1 MGEACTIALAAR
13 SLREQMEI
21 GLRRLGR
28 PVSVITCWDGERRW
42 AKTAT
47 AVMELSMDPP
57 SLLVCID
64 RQAGVHGPIT
74 RGANFCVN
82 ILHADQRA
90 ISEQC
95 GGAERGEG
103 RFREGRWDSA
113 ACGTP
118 YLRGCEAS
126 FVCEYATHM
135 DHGTHT
141 IVVGTVTEV
150 HIGTDEIDP
159 LIYVDGH
166 YAHPA
171 ADAPAAKGR

>member
-1 MGEACTIALAAR
+1 MGEACTAALAAR
-13 SLREQMEI
+13 SLEEQMAV
-21 GLRRLGR
+21 GLRRLGK
-28 PVSVITCWDGERRW
+28 PVAVITCWDGERRW

-47 AVMELSMDPP
+47 AVTELSVDPP
-57 SLLVCID
+57 SLLICID
-64 RQAGVHGPIT
+64 RQAGVYGPIT
-74 RGANFCVN
+74 RGANFGVN

-95 GGAERGEG
+95 GGDARGEG

-118 YLRGCEAS
+118 YLRRCEAS
-126 FVCEYATHM
+126 FVCEYESHI
-135 DHGTHT
+135 DHGDRAV
-141 IVVGTVTEV
+141 IVGTVTEV
-150 HIGTDEIDP
+150 QIGSGEIDP

-171 ADAPAAKGR
+171 ADLQAEGR

>member
-1 MGEACTIALAAR
+1 MGDACTAALAAR
-13 SLREQMEI
+13 SLEEQMAV
-21 GLRRLGR
+21 GLRRLGK
-28 PVSVITCWDGERRW
+28 PVAVITCWDGERRW

-47 AVMELSMDPP
+47 AVTELSVDPP
-57 SLLVCID
+57 SLLICID
-64 RQAGVHGPIT
+64 RQAGVYGPIT
-74 RGANFCVN
+74 RGANFGVN

-95 GGAERGEG
+95 GGDARGEG

-113 ACGTP
+113 ACGT

-126 FVCEYATHM
+126 FVCEYESHI
-135 DHGTHT
+135 DHGGRAV
-141 IVVGTVTEV
+141 IVGTVTEV
-150 HIGTDEIDP
+150 QIGSDEIDP

-171 ADAPAAKGR
+171 ADLHAEGR

>member
-1 MGEACTIALAAR
+1 MGETGLAALAAR
-13 SLREQMEI
+13 SLKEQMEI

-28 PVSVITCWDGERRW
+28 PVAVITCWDGERRW

-47 AVMELSMDPP
+47 AITELSMDPP
-57 SLLVCID
+57 ALLICID
-64 RQAGVHGPIT
+64 RQAGVYGPIT

-82 ILHADQRA
+82 ILHADQHA

-95 GGAERGEG
+95 GGEARGEG

-126 FVCEYATHM
+126 FVCEYETHM
-135 DHGTHT
+135 DHGDRA
-141 IVVGTVTEV
+141 VVIGAVTEV
-150 HIGTDEIDP
+150 QIGTGEIDP

-171 ADAPAAKGR
+171 ADLLAAEER

>member
-1 MGEACTIALAAR
+1 MGKACTAALAAQ
-13 SLREQMEI
+13 SLTEQMAV
-21 GLRRLGR
+21 GLRRLGK
-28 PVSVITCWDGERRW
+28 PVAVITCWDGERRW

-47 AVMELSMDPP
+47 AVTELSLDPP
-57 SLLVCID
+57 SLLICID
-64 RQAGVHGPIT
+64 RQAGVYGPIT
-74 RGANFCVN
+74 RGANFGVN
-82 ILHADQRA
+82 ILHADQLA

-95 GGAERGEG
+95 AGEARGEG

-126 FVCEYATHM
+126 FVCEYESHI
-135 DHGTHT
+135 DHGGRAV
-141 IVVGTVTEV
+141 IVGTVTEV
-150 HIGTDEIDP
+150 QIGSGEIDP

-171 ADAPAAKGR
+171 ADLHAEGR

>member
-1 MGEACTIALAAR
+1 MDDACTAALAAR
-13 SLREQMEI
+13 SLEEQMAV
-21 GLRRLGR
+21 GLRRLGK
-28 PVSVITCWDGERRW
+28 PVAVITCWDGERRW

-47 AVMELSMDPP
+47 AVTELSLDPP
-57 SLLVCID
+57 SLLICID
-64 RQAGVHGPIT
+64 RQAGVYGPIT
-74 RGANFCVN
+74 RGANFGVN
-82 ILHADQRA
+82 ILHADQLA

-95 GGAERGEG
+95 GGDARGEG

-126 FVCEYATHM
+126 FVCEYESHM
-135 DHGTHT
+135 DHGDRA
-141 IVVGTVTEV
+141 IVIGTVTEV
-150 HIGTDEIDP
+150 QIGSGQIDP

-171 ADAPAAKGR
+171 ADLRAEGR